1 MIYKTSWRSVLA
13 PMVAVV
19 FAGVALVPLPS
30 LADVPADGWVV
41 WTSNRVGGNPESF
54 RCRAD
59 GTEVTQ
65 LTTTGGT
72 YPIWS
77 PDGRWIAYRD
87 NGDLTHL
94 MRPDGSGDRLI
105 GGWHLFWMHDN
116 AGLAM
121 LDGDNTYVLD
131 PDTGDQ
137 TPLFKPSEFTEFQ
150 NTLTQYY
157 AMTHDRRYMFVGT
170 GIFDYG
176 FTAANGTYTQSYSA
190 VLIDMLDKRKIYLVG
205 LGCWPFTPPAG
216 DMVYHIRGDGP
227 TWPDIY
233 RMNLADL
240 LTRSSYEAEVAHP
253 DADWGHEYHPQV
265 SNDNQWMVYM
275 ASQGCHWDWNC
286 NNEIFIHKIGTD
298 STSRTQVTY
307 DDSFDAF
314 PSIFVGKPWTATDPP
329 RLVLS
334 PDKMTFFARNAAV
347 PAPRTVLAKS
357 SAADRPGVTG
367 VTVATSASWFD
378 AAVDGN
384 KITVSVRA
392 GQVWRGRCNGTVS
405 VTVPGLEG
413 SPGSIQVILDAD
425 DTFPAAPIQSVALDA
440 SAIDAEGA
448 IDGEGAI
455 DAVGSSPDGGIVS
468 IDSALD
474 LAVDVPPCDADIPT
488 QTYRVDADI
497 SHDGTA
503 SPVGKNSG
511 SGCGC
516 SLGQSPRRADA
527 LLLFLLAFLIRRRR
541 PRRAAARVEPVS
553 PQR

>member
-1 MIYKTSWRSVLA
+1 
-13 PMVAVV
+13 
-19 FAGVALVPLPS
+19 
-30 LADVPADGWVV
+30 
-41 WTSNRVGGNPESF
+41 
-54 RCRAD
+54 
-59 GTEVTQ
+59 
-65 LTTTGGT
+65 
-72 YPIWS
+72 
-77 PDGRWIAYRD
+77 
-87 NGDLTHL
+87 
-94 MRPDGSGDRLI
+94 
-105 GGWHLFWMHDN
+105 
-116 AGLAM
+116 
-121 LDGDNTYVLD
+121 
-131 PDTGDQ
+131 
-137 TPLFKPSEFTEFQ
+137 
-150 NTLTQYY
+150 
-157 AMTHDRRYMFVGT
+157 MFVGT

-176 FTAANGTYTQSYSA
+176 FTATNGTYTQPYSA

-314 PSIFVGKPWTATDPP
+314 PSIFVGTPCTATAPP

-334 PDKMTFFARNAAV
+334 PDKITFFARTAAV
-347 PAPRTVLAKS
+347 PGPRTILAKS
-357 SAADRPGVTG
+357 SAADSPGVTD
-367 VTVATSASWFD
+367 VTVKTSASWFD

-392 GQVWRGRCNGTVS
+392 GQVWRGRCKGTVS

-413 SPGSIQVILDAD
+413 SPGLIQVILDAD
-425 DTFPAAPIQSVALDA
+425 DTFPVAPIQSVALDA
-440 SAIDAEGA
+440 GAVNEQGAMDAGEGIDAM
-448 IDGEGAI
+448 
-455 DAVGSSPDGGIVS
+455 VSSLDGGLLS
-468 IDSALD
+468 IDSTSDLALD
-474 LAVDVPPCDADIPT
+474 APPCDADIPPQIST
-488 QTYRVDADI
+488 FDASASPDV
-497 SHDGTA
+497 TA
-503 SPVGKNSG
+503 SPTGKAQG

-516 SLGQSPRRADA
+516 SLGQPPSRASA
-527 LLLFLLAFLIRRRR
+527 LLLFLLAFLIRR
-541 PRRAAARVEPVS
+541 PRRAATRVASVQPK
-553 PQR
+553 R